1 MRASHPLCIRTSNLY
16 DGDRKQ
22 SPHRPRT
29 TRRTDV
35 LPNVIAKDSD
45 HA

>member
-29 TRRTDV
+29 TDV